1 MANIPIRHIQQTQ
14 KEPDLSGSFSIR
26 EIQELLEGK
35 DMIQELHRHDFFYIL
50 ILKKGNGIHEID
62 FTKYDI
68 VNHNVFLMRPGQV
81 HQLILKADSTGYLI
95 QFKSDFLYTHNSV
108 SQQHL
113 RKISHNNLYQLEP
126 EGFQKIETILA
137 DILKEYNT
145 KEKGYQEVLKAN
157 LSIFLIELLRQR
169 QNIPMPPA
177 EATPYAQ
184 EKLEEFLQLVET
196 NIATYKQVSQYTDL
210 LNLTSYQLNT
220 ITKTLLHKT
229 PSDIINES
237 ILLESK
243 RQLLATSNQ
252 VSQIAY
258 HLGYEDASYFIRFFK
273 KHVGTSPEAFRNN
286 SK

>member
-1 MANIPIRHIQQTQ
+1 MANIPIRRINEIQ
-14 KEPDLSGSFSIR
+14 KEPNLSGSFSVRAIK
-26 EIQELLEGK
+26 EMLEDK
-35 DMIQELHRHDFFYIL
+35 DMVQELHRHDFFYIL
-50 ILKKGNGIHEID
+50 ILKKGAGFHEID
-62 FTKYDI
+62 FTPYEICDYS
-68 VNHNVFLMRPGQV
+68 VFLMRPGQV
-81 HQLILKADSTGYLI
+81 HQLILKAGSTGYLI

-113 RKISHNNLYQLEP
+113 RKVSQNNLYLLEP
-126 EGFQKIETILA
+126 EGYQKIETILT
-137 DILKEYNT
+137 DILKEYTT
-145 KEKGYQEVLKAN
+145 KAKGYQEVLKAN

-169 QNIPMPPA
+169 QNIPVPPA
-177 EATPYAQ
+177 EASPYAQ
-184 EKLEEFLQLVET
+184 EKLEEFLELVET
-196 NIATYKQVSQYTDL
+196 NIAKYKQVSQYTDL
-210 LNLTSYQLNT
+210 LNLTSYQLNA

-229 PSDIINES
+229 PSDILNES